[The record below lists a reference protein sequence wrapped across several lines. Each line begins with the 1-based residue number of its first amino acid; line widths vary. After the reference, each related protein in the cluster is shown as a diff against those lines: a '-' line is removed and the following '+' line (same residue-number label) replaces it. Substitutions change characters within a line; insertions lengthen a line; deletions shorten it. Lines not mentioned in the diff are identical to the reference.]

1 VRFSSYSWALV
12 RHEVLPVSHGDARRH
27 GCFYGILMESGK
39 SVLDFGVDETR
50 VTGKALGLG
59 QTSGELLGDF
69 SWLHVCQ
76 IGAADQA
83 PFPTHKEK

>member
-1 VRFSSYSWALV
+1 
-12 RHEVLPVSHGDARRH
+12 
-27 GCFYGILMESGK
+27 MEFGK

-83 PFPTHKEK
+83 PFPTPKEK